1 MTADWPAAGQPRRL
15 PATLLDAA
23 SARYRAAGRFA
34 YHFAR
39 GKLTH
44 DPAFGAIVQ
53 WGCIGADSRVLDLGC
68 GQGLLASLLL
78 AAGHRGMLR
87 GIELSPAEAQ
97 RARAALGDSADIL
110 CGDIRQEAFGT
121 VDVVVVLDVLHYLD
135 HPAQDLVLQRIRRA
149 LVPGGLLLLRV
160 GDAGAGWR
168 IRVSNWV
175 DQTVVLARRH
185 RIGRL
190 YRRPLGQWCDV
201 LTALGFQTQAL
212 PLGPSGTTANVL
224 LEARLPGG

>member
-1 MTADWPAAGQPRRL
+1 MTAHGPAAGPPRRL
-15 PATLLDAA
+15 PGTLVDAA
-23 SARYRAAGRFA
+23 SDRYRAAGPFA

-44 DPAFGAIVQ
+44 DPAFGAIVER
-53 WGCIGADSRVLDLGC
+53 GCIGADSRVLDLGC

-87 GIELSPAEAQ
+87 GIELSPAEAR
-97 RARAALGDSADIL
+97 RARAALGDSAEIL
-110 CGDIRQEAFGT
+110 CGDIRREAFDT
-121 VDVVVVLDVLHYLD
+121 VDVVVVLDVLHYMD
-135 HPAQDLVLQRIRRA
+135 HPDQDLVLQRIRRA
-149 LVPGGLLLLRV
+149 LAPGGLLLLRV

-168 IRVSNWV
+168 IRLSNWV
-175 DQTVVLARRH
+175 DQAVVLARRH

-190 YRRPLGQWCDV
+190 YRRPLGEWCEA
-201 LTALGFQTQAL
+201 LATLGFRTRKL

-224 LEARLPGG
+224 LEARLPRG

>member
-1 MTADWPAAGQPRRL
+1 MTADGPAAGPPRRL
-15 PATLLDAA
+15 PGTLVDAA
-23 SARYRAAGRFA
+23 SDRYRAAGRFA

-53 WGCIGADSRVLDLGC
+53 RGCIGTDSRVLDLGC

-87 GIELSPAEAQ
+87 GIELSPAEAR
-97 RARAALGDSADIL
+97 RARAALGDSAEIL
-110 CGDIRQEAFGT
+110 CGDIRREAFET
-121 VDVVVVLDVLHYLD
+121 VDVVVILDVLHYMD

-149 LVPGGLLLLRV
+149 LGPGGLLLLRV

-168 IRVSNWV
+168 IRLSNWV

-190 YRRPLGQWCDV
+190 YCRPLGQWCDA
-201 LTALGFQTQAL
+201 LAALGFRTQAL
-212 PLGPSGTTANVL
+212 SLGPSGTNANVL